1 MSVSIAQQVD
11 LLYKQAFGVTKT
23 DTANNKS
30 PSNESIP
37 SPLLIRGDTQWTQS
51 DQIPA
56 VAAAVANLVQAY
68 TGASAVQMTA
78 DNTTVPIGG
87 IYPTWKTNLTY
98 WIPQEFGAT
107 YAIKVYVDNP
117 GAANP
122 TVTGTQIFAAGSGGT
137 GEFYYNYQSGVLNFI
152 GETIPASLTS
162 GKVLYAVGYR
172 YIGLVGVTNLPSG
185 TTIGNLEFTNNVISS
200 TNTNANIVLT
210 PNGTGQVTTTASF
223 TGTDVYIANLV
234 ANTSGNIFDLVVAN
248 KANLGNIANVIL
260 TGGSNGQVV
269 QTDGAGNLSFA
280 TISTSGVSNGNSSV
294 TIPTVDG
301 NINLTS
307 NGNLSLVVTSTGAN
321 VTGDLGVSGNL
332 NVILD
337 VSGNTANFTN
347 AVTIS
352 SLTVNNNLGGN
363 TANFSGNIDA
373 ANANLGNLVIANHF
387 QGDVINGN
395 SNISIVPNGNILFSV
410 SAAAAN
416 VVTISNVGINVVGYV
431 SANGDGNFGALKSNS
446 LTALSGNLQLV
457 SEQSGNSFIELKPFG
472 NGTVDVANFR
482 ITSLATPNAA
492 SDAAT
497 KQYVDDVAQG
507 LNIHDAC
514 YVATTDELTTLTD
527 GGTITYNNGA
537 NGVGA
542 TLTLTGTYVKDFTTA
557 NCFDAN
563 TTAVA
568 SSRILVKNEVS
579 APTNGIYVVSNATV
593 LVRAADF
600 NTVPEIEP
608 GDFVFVQD
616 GNTYGNTG
624 WVQTASVTTIGTDPI
639 VFTQFSGAGTY
650 QAGSGLT
657 LTGTTFSV
665 NVDNLT
671 TEISGGNVVVKANAQ
686 LTTPNIDAA
695 TGTSVDLTG
704 NVLANN
710 LNANTKITTF
720 DLDASNVA
728 TINSLTVNT
737 NISGNTANFTGNAN
751 FSGANVDITNWL
763 TVSNTA
769 NIGTVRTDNLQ
780 YANGTPWDFQAAAGS
795 NNQIQ
800 YNSNN
805 DFAASANFTYDD
817 TAQLFTVLGNGQFNN
832 ANLGNLATAN
842 FINAATEINT
852 ASLLSNTGNF
862 SGNVIVPNLTVNV
875 ELDGNTANFN
885 NATISDLSVSNTAN
899 LGNVGNVT
907 ILGGSANQ
915 YLQTNGS
922 GVLTWATVDS
932 SSISNG
938 TSNVNIPSVNGNVVI
953 SVAGIAN
960 VIEVGSSNVTISN
973 NLSVIDTISAGN
985 VNANS
990 NVNTTNLYANQI
1002 YANNTANFLGDV
1014 LANAN
1019 LTVNLDL
1026 DGNTANFST
1035 SVGTPLLFNGNSN
1048 IGIAA
1053 NGNISFGI
1061 SGNANVLFLSNT
1073 SANLTGDANISGNLN
1088 VSGNFS
1094 VASLVANNLTA
1105 NNSVT
1110 IGDTLI
1116 TYSNVQTTAITANQ
1130 TIAQIPVNGY
1140 VGVQFLV
1147 RGHDTIGGK
1156 YSIATVQAV
1165 TDGSNVDYSVFGS
1178 VALNGI
1184 TGTLAVNINGA
1195 NIALQVTPTSS
1206 NSTVWTTQYR
1216 LV

>member
-117 GAANP
+117 GVANP

-152 GETIPASLTS
+152 GETIPAALTS

-185 TTIGNLEFTNNVISS
+185 TTIGNLEFTDNVISS

-223 TGTDVYIANLV
+223 TGTDVYIANIV

-363 TANFSGNIDA
+363 TANFSGNIEA
-373 ANANLGNLVIANHF
+373 GNANLGNLVIANHF

-446 LTALSGNLQLV
+446 LTALSGNLQLA
-457 SEQSGNSFIELKPFG
+457 SEQSGNSYIELKPFG

-514 YVATTDELTTLTD
+514 YVATTDELTNLTD

-563 TTAVA
+563 TTAVV

-579 APTNGIYVVSNATV
+579 APTNGIYVVSNSTV
-593 LVRAADF
+593 LTRAADF

-624 WVQTASVTTIGTDPI
+624 
-639 VFTQFSGAGTY
+639 
-650 QAGSGLT
+650 
-657 LTGTTFSV
+657 
-665 NVDNLT
+665 
-671 TEISGGNVVVKANAQ
+671 
-686 LTTPNIDAA
+686 
-695 TGTSVDLTG
+695 
-704 NVLANN
+704 
-710 LNANTKITTF
+710 
-720 DLDASNVA
+720 
-728 TINSLTVNT
+728 
-737 NISGNTANFTGNAN
+737 
-751 FSGANVDITNWL
+751 
-763 TVSNTA
+763 
-769 NIGTVRTDNLQ
+769 
-780 YANGTPWDFQAAAGS
+780 
-795 NNQIQ
+795 
-800 YNSNN
+800 
-805 DFAASANFTYDD
+805 
-817 TAQLFTVLGNGQFNN
+817 
-832 ANLGNLATAN
+832 
-842 FINAATEINT
+842 
-852 ASLLSNTGNF
+852 
-862 SGNVIVPNLTVNV
+862 
-875 ELDGNTANFN
+875 
-885 NATISDLSVSNTAN
+885 
-899 LGNVGNVT
+899 
-907 ILGGSANQ
+907 
-915 YLQTNGS
+915 
-922 GVLTWATVDS
+922 
-932 SSISNG
+932 
-938 TSNVNIPSVNGNVVI
+938 
-953 SVAGIAN
+953 
-960 VIEVGSSNVTISN
+960 
-973 NLSVIDTISAGN
+973 
-985 VNANS
+985 
-990 NVNTTNLYANQI
+990 
-1002 YANNTANFLGDV
+1002 
-1014 LANAN
+1014 
-1019 LTVNLDL
+1019 
-1026 DGNTANFST
+1026 
-1035 SVGTPLLFNGNSN
+1035 
-1048 IGIAA
+1048 
-1053 NGNISFGI
+1053 
-1061 SGNANVLFLSNT
+1061 
-1073 SANLTGDANISGNLN
+1073 
-1088 VSGNFS
+1088 
-1094 VASLVANNLTA
+1094 
-1105 NNSVT
+1105 
-1110 IGDTLI
+1110 
-1116 TYSNVQTTAITANQ
+1116 
-1130 TIAQIPVNGY
+1130 
-1140 VGVQFLV
+1140 
-1147 RGHDTIGGK
+1147 
-1156 YSIATVQAV
+1156 
-1165 TDGSNVDYSVFGS
+1165 
-1178 VALNGI
+1178 
-1184 TGTLAVNINGA
+1184 
-1195 NIALQVTPTSS
+1195 
-1206 NSTVWTTQYR
+1206 
-1216 LV
+1216 